1 MVEAGS
7 GDAAY
12 RIHVVSPDHDGLADE
27 RHVDPSRALDLGALA
42 AATGGAEPAPEA
54 SSLTSFLPVAGGGGG
69 PAAVVRVWPWLVLL
83 ALLTYLFEIL
93 YRRGGLRREARA

>member
-1 MVEAGS
+1 MDGTPVASGMQEAVPPGS
-7 GDAAY
+7 PRAAVQVMQPGDA
-12 RIHVVSPDHDGLADE
+12 
-27 RHVDPSRALDLGALA
+27 DLGALA